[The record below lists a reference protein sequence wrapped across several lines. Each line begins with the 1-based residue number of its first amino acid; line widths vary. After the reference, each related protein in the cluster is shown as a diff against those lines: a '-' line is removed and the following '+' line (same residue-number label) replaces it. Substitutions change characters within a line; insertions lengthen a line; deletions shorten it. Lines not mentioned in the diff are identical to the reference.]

1 MGAPTGAPTASS
13 GSRRDDL
20 STTAVRA
27 EAPSRRAVAWSAPT
41 RLAAALSGTPA
52 LIIKIA
58 FLAVVNAI
66 AVYAAT
72 VLADDEKWAPL
83 AVLAVVTAA
92 IDVIYLWPGLAR
104 LLPLKFLIPGTIFLV
119 AFQIIPVGYTINVG
133 FTNYSTGH
141 LFSKSEAITAI
152 QKTTLEQPADAKTY
166 TMTPAKKDGDLV
178 LILRDDADGK
188 WYVGTEE
195 GLEALPPDA
204 VQETAGLVSA
214 VEGYAVVKGPE
225 LLRID
230 RELAAYTVPTEGAKA
245 IRPEGLGQ
253 ALELEPTLRY
263 DARTDRFV
271 RISDGKVFTDNQR
284 GSFVS
289 ADGRELEPGW
299 KTYVGGRNFRRVVDD
314 PLIRDPFLRVL
325 LWTVVFAACAVVLS
339 FFLGLFLAIT
349 LDRKMRFQRL
359 YRSALVIPYAVPSFL
374 TLLVWQGLL
383 NDEFGIVNRTFGL
396 DVPWLFDPWWAR
408 LSVVLVSVWLT
419 FPYFFLVSLGALQ
432 SIPGE
437 LVEAARVDG
446 AGAWQ
451 VFRKITLP
459 LLLVAVAPL
468 MIASFAFNFN
478 NFNNI
483 YLLTA
488 GGPASED
495 QSVAGAT
502 DILISYTYKLAF
514 ESGKGNDYGLASAI
528 SIFIFFIVASISALA
543 FWRSRTLENIR

>member
-1 MGAPTGAPTASS
+1 MSSNAAAEPTG
-13 GSRRDDL
+13 
-20 STTAVRA
+20 
-27 EAPSRRAVAWSAPT
+27 PSRRTAAWSAPS
-41 RLAAALSGTPA
+41 RLVAALSGTPA
-52 LIIKIA
+52 LILRVA
-58 FLAVVNAI
+58 LLAVVNAI

-72 VLADDEKWAPL
+72 VLADDGKWVPL
-83 AVLAVVTAA
+83 AVLVAATAA
-92 IDVIYLWPGLAR
+92 IDVVYLWPGLTA
-104 LLPLKFLIPGTIFLV
+104 LMPLKFLIPGTVFLV
-119 AFQIIPVGYTINVG
+119 AFQIIPVAYTVNVG

-141 LFSKSEAITAI
+141 LLSKAEAITAI

-166 TMTPAKKDGDLV
+166 TMTPAERDGELV
-178 LILRDDADGK
+178 LVLRDEADGA
-188 WYVGTEE
+188 WYVGTAK
-195 GLEALPPDA
+195 GLDPLDA
-204 VQETAGLVSA
+204 SAVTEDSGLVTA
-214 VEGYAVVKGPE
+214 VEGLDIVTGPR
-225 LLRID
+225 LLAID
-230 RELAAYTVPTEGAKA
+230 TELAALTVPTEGQRA
-245 IRPEGLGQ
+245 IRAEGLGA

-263 DARTDRFV
+263 DPAADSFTRL
-271 RISDGKVFTDNQR
+271 SDGTVFTDDR
-284 GSFVS
+284 EGSFVS
-289 ADGRELEPGW
+289 ADGKELEPGW
-299 KTYVGGRNFRRVVDD
+299 KTYVGTKNFSRVLND

-325 LWTVVFAACAVVLS
+325 LWTIVFAACAVVFS

-349 LDRKMRFQRL
+349 LDKKIRFQRV
-359 YRSALVIPYAVPSFL
+359 YRSALVIPYAIPSFL

-383 NDEFGIVNRTFGL
+383 NDEFGVINNTL
-396 DVPWLFDPWWAR
+396 DLNVPWLFDPWWAR
-408 LSVVLVSVWLT
+408 VSVIIVSIWLT

-437 LVEAARVDG
+437 LTEAARVDG

-483 YLLTA
+483 YLLTG

-514 ESGKGNDYGLASAI
+514 ESGKGNDYALASSI
-528 SIFIFFIVASISALA
+528 SIFIFFIVASISAVA
-543 FWRSRTLENIR
+543 FWRSRTLENLA